1 MVQVIIRAVLLVI
14 QRVLVPAL
22 TGCYAA
28 GAGSTSVS
36 SCVLRIG
43 STTTRTTGTA
53 TSASGW
59 CVPEFCGM
67 PVPERPERER
77 RTEGSQG
84 WAWSGK
90 ILSLLTQYAIFLTT
104 TQQIIDLI
112 FVDKNINLCDI
123 LN

>member
-1 MVQVIIRAVLLVI
+1 
-14 QRVLVPAL
+14 
-22 TGCYAA
+22 
-28 GAGSTSVS
+28 
-36 SCVLRIG
+36 
-43 STTTRTTGTA
+43 
-53 TSASGW
+53 
-59 CVPEFCGM
+59 M